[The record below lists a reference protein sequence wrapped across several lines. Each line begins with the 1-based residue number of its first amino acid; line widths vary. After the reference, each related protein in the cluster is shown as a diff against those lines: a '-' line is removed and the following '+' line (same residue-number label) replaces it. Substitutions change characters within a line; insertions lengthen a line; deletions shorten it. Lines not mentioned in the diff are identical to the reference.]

1 MKNSLNVMM
10 SQYFNEADRA
20 VSPIDASQI
29 FNLREG
35 VELPIAPSYSEWE
48 LLEEP
53 SRLGRSFEFKSREQL
68 RFFVDEIFEHEGR
81 TGHEGKIII
90 EGNTIMIEIFTH
102 DVNDVT
108 ELDTEYAETADEIY
122 ADALS
127 AYE

>member
-1 MKNSLNVMM
+1 MKNNLNAMM
-10 SQYFNEADRA
+10 SEYFNTAEKTSQ
-20 VSPIDASQI
+20 VSYASQV
-29 FNLREG
+29 FNLMEG
-35 VELPIAPSYSEWE
+35 TDLPVAPTNSEWE

-53 SRLGRSFEFKSREQL
+53 SRLGRLFEFKSREQL
-68 RFFVDEIFEHEGR
+68 KFFLDEIFEHEDL

-90 EGNTIMIEIFTH
+90 EGNTIMIEVFTH

-108 ELDTEYAETADEIY
+108 ELDTEYVGTADEIY

>member
-10 SQYFNEADRA
+10 SQYFNEADRT
-20 VSPIDASQI
+20 VSPMDASQI

-35 VELPIAPSYSEWE
+35 TELPIAPSHSEWE
-48 LLEEP
+48 LLGE
-53 SRLGRSFEFKSREQL
+53 SSHLGRSYEFNSKEQL
-68 RFFVDEIFEHEGR
+68 MFFLDEIFAHEVR

-90 EGNTIMIEIFTH
+90 EGNTIMIEVFTH